1 MSTEGDRPL
10 GGITVVEFG
19 GNIAGPYASWILAQ
33 LGAEVIKIERP
44 GAGDDARGWGPPFV
58 DDSAALFH
66 LLNRDKTSVAADLRD
81 ETTVARLKEF
91 ILADVDVV
99 VQNMRA
105 GVLDGLGLGAETLT
119 TAKPALVYCSLHA
132 FGATG
137 PMADRPGYDA
147 LMQAYGGI
155 MSVTG
160 HPGAEPA
167 RAGVSIIDC
176 GAGMWSAIGILAAL
190 ARRASTGRGGIVDTS
205 LFETAVGWMSL
216 HLSQFA
222 VTGKVPGP
230 QGTGSLGIAPY
241 QAYPCSDGMLMVAAP
256 NDRMFARLAGAL
268 GHPEWATD
276 PRFAAGADRARNKS
290 ALNAA
295 MSETM
300 ADDSRA
306 TWRERLDA
314 VGVPS
319 APVQDAGEL
328 AADPQTEALDI
339 LQAVPGMTLAFA
351 ALPLSLDSARPA
363 PARRAPELGADDA
376 RIFGPAGK
384 N

>member
-1 MSTEGDRPL
+1 
-10 GGITVVEFG
+10 
-19 GNIAGPYASWILAQ
+19 
-33 LGAEVIKIERP
+33 
-44 GAGDDARGWGPPFV
+44 
-58 DDSAALFH
+58 
-66 LLNRDKTSVAADLRD
+66 
-81 ETTVARLKEF
+81 
-91 ILADVDVV
+91 
-99 VQNMRA
+99 
-105 GVLDGLGLGAETLT
+105 
-119 TAKPALVYCSLHA
+119 
-132 FGATG
+132 
-137 PMADRPGYDA
+137 
-147 LMQAYGGI
+147 
-155 MSVTG
+155 
-160 HPGAEPA
+160 
-167 RAGVSIIDC
+167 
-176 GAGMWSAIGILAAL
+176 
-190 ARRASTGRGGIVDTS
+190 
-205 LFETAVGWMSL
+205 
-216 HLSQFA
+216 
-222 VTGKVPGP
+222 
-230 QGTGSLGIAPY
+230 
-241 QAYPCSDGMLMVAAP
+241 MLMVAAP

-295 MSETM
+295 ISETM